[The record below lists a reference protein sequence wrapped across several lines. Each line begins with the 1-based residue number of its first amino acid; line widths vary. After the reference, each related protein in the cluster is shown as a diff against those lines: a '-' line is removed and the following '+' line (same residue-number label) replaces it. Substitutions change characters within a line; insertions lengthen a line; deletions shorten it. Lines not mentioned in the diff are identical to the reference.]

1 MADIGNVSLSE
12 KGVGKIVISQPNR
25 TTITSPNYRPKP
37 NVAFAEIN
45 DVDTTGLQDGYTI
58 IYSAANSK
66 FETKS
71 SSNLSATVTN
81 VDGGTF

>member
-1 MADIGNVSLSE
+1 MAIDIGKV
-12 KGVGKIVISQPNR
+12 VISQPNR

-37 NVAFAEIN
+37 NVAFGEIN
-45 DVDTTGLQDGYTI
+45 DVSTLGLEDGYTI

-71 SSNLSATVTN
+71 SANLIASITQVF
-81 VDGGTF
+81 GGFF

>member
-1 MADIGNVSLSE
+1 MAIDIGKV
-12 KGVGKIVISQPNR
+12 VINQPNR

-45 DVDTTGLQDGYTI
+45 DVSTLGLEDGFTI

-71 SSNLSATVTN
+71 SANLTASITQVF
-81 VDGGTF
+81 GGFF

>member
-1 MADIGNVSLSE
+1 MAIDIGKV
-12 KGVGKIVISQPNR
+12 VISQPNR

-45 DVDTTGLQDGYTI
+45 DVSTLGLEDGFTI

-71 SSNLSATVTN
+71 SANLTASIAQVF
-81 VDGGTF
+81 GGFF

>member
-1 MADIGNVSLSE
+1 MAIDIGKV
-12 KGVGKIVISQPNR
+12 VITQPNR

-45 DVDTTGLQDGYTI
+45 DVSTLGLEDGYTI

-71 SSNLSATVTN
+71 AANLTASIASVF
-81 VDGGTF
+81 GGYF

>member
-1 MADIGNVSLSE
+1 MADIG
-12 KGVGKIVISQPNR
+12 KIVITQPNR

-45 DVDTTGLQDGYTI
+45 DVDTTGLQDNFTI

-66 FETKS
+66 YEVKS
-71 SSNLSATVTN
+71 AANLQASVTN
-81 VDGGTF
+81 VIGGFF